1 MEQHPS
7 ASQSAPSSSNAVDS
21 TQPAK
26 KRLWW
31 VWVVVLALFGLL
43 FYWVINHKQQA
54 QMAAASGRHA
64 SGGMVTLTTATAHSG
79 TIGLY
84 QDAIGTVTP
93 YYTASI
99 DAQVSGVV
107 QQVHYR
113 EGQQVR
119 KGEPLVDIDP
129 RPYAAQLAAAQGALE
144 RDQSQLASAQMDL
157 ERYKQAWAHNA
168 ISRQTLEDQEKLVQ
182 QDQGTV
188 KNDAGTVQ
196 YDKVELA
203 YCHITAPIAG
213 RVGLRLI
220 DPGNL
225 VTSSSSTPL
234 VVITQLQPMTVV
246 FTLAED
252 DLPAVM
258 QQMRGGKPLKVEVYD
273 RTQKQQLGVGKLTT
287 VDNQIDTSTG
297 TVKLRAEFDNRAG
310 QLFPNQFVNTRLL
323 VKSLDNQ
330 VLIPSS
336 AIQHNGNLDFVYVI
350 QNGKAVMKTV
360 KSGTSD
366 KGETAVQGLQAGDV
380 VANSSFEKLQNG
392 SPVSISKMK
401 LPSAESSDS
410 TGSSAR

>member
-7 ASQSAPSSSNAVDS
+7 ASQSASSSSNAVDS

-43 FYWVINHKQQA
+43 FYWVFNHKQQA

-64 SGGMVTLTTATAHSG
+64 GGGMVTLTTATAHSG
-79 TIGLY
+79 SIGLY
-84 QDAIGTVTP
+84 LDAIGTVTP

-119 KGEPLVDIDP
+119 KGDPLVDIDA
-129 RPYAAQLAAAQGALE
+129 RPYVAQLAAAQGALE
-144 RDQSQLASAQMDL
+144 RDQSLLASAQMDL
-157 ERYKQAWAHNA
+157 DRYKQAWSRNA
-168 ISRQTLEDQEKLVQ
+168 ISRQTLEDQEKLVE
-182 QDQGTV
+182 QDKGTV

-225 VTSSSSTPL
+225 VTASSSTPL

-252 DLPAVM
+252 DLPMVM

-330 VLIPSS
+330 VLVPSS
-336 AIQHNGNLDFVYVI
+336 VIQHNGSLDFVYVI
-350 QNGKAVMKTV
+350 QDGKAVMKTV

-366 KGETAVQGLQAGDV
+366 KGETAVQGLQADDV